1 MTRRAFRIGGWV
13 ALVVGA
19 LVAVAAV
26 TMAVIGVLALTGKV
40 TYPAEYGVG
49 PFSIRSTVS
58 TPVVLGADVCQTARI
73 ATQNSPRNCFRSF
86 LHEDVESG
94 QGVVRRQ
101 DADVRPTHATLR
113 GEVELATTG
122 GWSPLVAAT
131 VARAVIGLAL
141 LSGILL
147 LLWRLL
153 AAAAAGEAFSNRAVR
168 HLRGIGALVIA
179 ISVLEPALDHFT
191 SPGQLGYW
199 WEAFGTAPHLLP
211 GGSAGYPGGL
221 DPGQLAL
228 GGLIILV
235 AEVFRHGAAIEA
247 ERRLTV

>member
-13 ALVVGA
+13 ALVAGA
-19 LVAVAAV
+19 LVAAAAV
-26 TMAVIGVLALTGKV
+26 TIAVIGVLALTGKV

-58 TPVVLGADVCQTARI
+58 TPVVLGADVCQTADI
-73 ATQNSPRNCFRSF
+73 NAQNSPRGCFRSF
-86 LHEDVESG
+86 LHEDAGSG
-94 QGVVRRQ
+94 QEKVRRQ

-113 GEVELATTG
+113 GEIELATTG

-141 LSGILL
+141 LSGIFL

-168 HLRGIGALVIA
+168 HLRGIGGLVIT

-191 SPGQLGYW
+191 SPSQLGYW
-199 WEAFGTAPHLLP
+199 WEAFGTAPHLMP
-211 GGSAGYPGGL
+211 ESSSGYPGGVNL
-221 DPGQLAL
+221 AQLAL
-228 GGLIILV
+228 GALIILV
-235 AEVFRHGAAIEA
+235 AEVFRHGTEIEA